1 MCGVFLPICSSV
13 QDVVASPDR
22 VGLTAGLADSGKRS
36 GDPACP
42 QSEGREALF
51 KRVCKENAVKC
62 GVQTGTGFVRRIMV
76 NRCIS
81 RRFIRQKRSS
91 FLQL

>member
-42 QSEGREALF
+42 QSEGERAGAGLVHKVLSFIPGE
-51 KRVCKENAVKC
+51 
-62 GVQTGTGFVRRIMV
+62 
-76 NRCIS
+76 S
-81 RRFIRQKRSS
+81 RSTA
-91 FLQL
+91 